1 MKMPFKISDKLIYSL
16 VAVVLLSIM
25 GFANSK
31 QKSRQVNT
39 VSVSVDNQYENY
51 FIDQQDV
58 LDLISAEGTGS
69 LLNQDKGALDLKAL
83 ELIIEQHQFVQDAQ
97 IYIDLHGNISIDVKQ
112 NRPIARVIDS
122 AGDDYYIGSEGN
134 VLPESNHYTA
144 RVMLIELADENWL
157 PEYNVKDSKGGEEIF
172 ELIQYINGDKFWHSQ
187 IAGMKIHNNLD
198 IDLYPQVTK
207 QTILFGKASR
217 IEDKFKRLKT
227 FYKKILPYKGW
238 NTYKTVN
245 LKFNDQIVCK

>member
-1 MKMPFKISDKLIYSL
+1 MKLPFNISDKVIYGVVALILLL
-16 VAVVLLSIM
+16 VM
-25 GFANSK
+25 GFASSK
-31 QKSRQVNT
+31 QDSRQINT
-39 VSVSVDNQYENY
+39 VSVVVDNQYENY

-69 LLNQDKGALDLKAL
+69 LLNRDKGALNLKSL
-83 ELIIEQHQFVQDAQ
+83 ELMIEQHQFVQEAQ
-97 IYIDLHGNISIDVKQ
+97 VYVDLHGNMFIDVKQ
-112 NRPIARVIDS
+112 NRPIARIINS
-122 AGDDYYIGSEGN
+122 NGDDYYVGSEGN
-134 VLPESNHYTA
+134 VLPESDHYTA

-157 PEYNVKDSKGGEEIF
+157 PEYKIQDSKGGEDIF
-172 ELIQYINGDKFWHSQ
+172 RLIQYINADQFWQSQ
-187 IAGMKIHNNLD
+187 IAGMKIYKNLN
-198 IDLYPQVTK
+198 IDLYPQVTR
-207 QTILFGKASR
+207 QTILFGKANL